1 MRRHLL
7 NNKKDYCGV
16 APLQDNGITY
26 NDPQGKLNKAFSSV
40 FMHKNVSSMP
50 VLTDTYPNVPCRS
63 IQFTSEGILH
73 LLLDLKPNKAPGPD
87 RIPAHLLKEQAYE
100 LVLVL
105 AILYKANME
114 QECLP
119 TK

>member
-1 MRRHLL
+1 
-7 NNKKDYCGV
+7 
-16 APLQDNGITY
+16 
-26 NDPQGKLNKAFSSV
+26 
-40 FMHKNVSSMP
+40 MHKDVSSMP

-73 LLLDLKPNKAPGPD
+73 LLLDLKPNKPPGPD

-100 LVLVL
+100 LVVVL
-105 AILYKANME
+105 ALLYKADME

-119 TK
+119 TKWKNANVVPIFKNDWSYLLNYPSVSPTSICCKFLKHYLF